1 MGLVAKQMSTGDR
14 TILGRI
20 SKRGNGRTAR
30 ALHIWRDA
38 RLGAGTI
45 VARYLESRGIVFDRW
60 PPSLRFHS
68 RSPRPRDDEGG
79 LLPPLQAMVAEHVE
93 RGPVAV
99 HCTYLTPD
107 GSAKARLPKE
117 KHGAH
122 YSSSPRQG
130 YAAPETKAAA
140 ARARQLIE
148 DADALGDEA
157 WAVLA
162 VRVTNMRPRAAP
174 SRTCRARGGRR

>member
-45 VARYLESRGIVFDRW
+45 VARYLESRGIAFDRW

-99 HCTYLTPD
+99 HCTHSTPD
-107 GSAKARLPKE
+107 GSAKARLPE
-117 KHGAH
+117 RETWRSLLLFTTSGICGTGN
-122 YSSSPRQG
+122 QG
-130 YAAPETKAAA
+130 GGCTSAST
-140 ARARQLIE
+140 
-148 DADALGDEA
+148 D
-157 WAVLA
+157 
-162 VRVTNMRPRAAP
+162 
-174 SRTCRARGGRR
+174 RGC